1 MKIIKRIKESFD
13 NPNLSE
19 DISSDDLYRD
29 IVEYVKEDIEYTL
42 DNIVM
47 KIYQDLD
54 NYNPD
59 WAREDINSKTEDAI
73 TRVAES
79 VAEDLLMYAPDTIE
93 ESCGKKG
100 KKILQEKKW
109 RHQLSIG
116 GRLRQAIE
124 DADYDLI
131 KELLIAAYKEIH
143 EVDPENF
150 DEHDLDRAI
159 DDVEILDT
167 EPDEDIDEY
176 EIEGNFD
183 YELNNLYD
191 LCDGLDIWIPLTES
205 LNEADLNPN
214 VRKEITKAYKVY
226 GKKQDPDRKANGELK
241 RTIRGRAIKDI
252 PDKEKRKKFIK
263 DADEI
268 IDDVYPTKS
277 KTKFVPPS
285 RGDKVETRDYPFYV
299 TYYSEYPIYEPA
311 EGGYYYAGA
320 NARYS
325 KGFQTREEA
334 QAHLRELAEEEDM
347 DIVNDDYAQINTKY
361 IGEQDHIVVE
371 TRKSYLSGEK
381 GYVPYS

>member
-1 MKIIKRIKESFD
+1 MKIIKQVNESLD

-19 DISSDDLYRD
+19 DISSDELFDKITMFISDELFSV
-29 IVEYVKEDIEYTL
+29 VEDMDRKVEE
-42 DNIVM
+42 NISS
-47 KIYQDLD
+47 
-54 NYNPD
+54 YNTE
-59 WAREDINSKTEDAI
+59 WFNSRNSSEIGHALLTA
-73 TRVAES
+73 AELM
-79 VAEDLLMYAPDTIE
+79 AEDFLRDAPDTIE
-93 ESCGKKG
+93 ESL
-100 KKILQEKKW
+100 LQEKKW
-109 RHQLSIG
+109 RHQLSVG

-150 DEHDLDRAI
+150 DEDDLDRAI

-167 EPDEDIDEY
+167 EPDEEIDVDEY

-191 LCDGLDIWIPLTES
+191 LCDGLDIWIPLEES
-205 LNEADLNPN
+205 LNLTEADLNPN
-214 VRKEITKAYKVY
+214 IKKEIKRAYKSFDAS
-226 GKKQDPDRKANGELK
+226 QDWDRKAK
-241 RTIRGRAIKDI
+241 RKIKREVRQQAIKDI
-252 PDKEKRKKFIK
+252 PDRAERKRVIK
-263 DADEI
+263 DDDEI
-268 IDDVYPTKS
+268 IDDVYPTNK
-277 KTKFVPPS
+277 KFVAPS
-285 RGDKVETRDYPFYV
+285 RGKNVETADYPFYV

-347 DIVNDDYAQINTKY
+347 DIVNDDYAQINTPY